1 MVRLNKEKLLW
12 RGGGEIPLD
21 VVVRFHVATSLLSC
35 VIHAQNEEYRRAK
48 AVKSKAR
55 DRLSVVTKS
64 K

>member
-12 RGGGEIPLD
+12 RGEIPLD
-21 VVVRFHVATSLLSC
+21 VVRFHVATSLLSC